1 MKMSRKGSTLN
12 ITSSKIARL
21 KKLCRETKQI
31 NTVKPVSQPFEI
43 LAATSERLFETN
55 AQDIFT

>member
-1 MKMSRKGSTLN
+1 MQSSTVE
-12 ITSSKIARL
+12 L
-21 KKLCRETKQI
+21 KKLRRETKQI

-43 LAATSERLFETN
+43 LPATSEKLFETN